1 LARPHAGHF
10 FAWDSVGAQSNGT
23 SPLGAF
29 QIPYAPEL
37 ALGRFA
43 EAIPSNRKLLLLLAC
58 LSPGVVVAPFYYGA
72 ENLRQSKIDC
82 KSGGGSW
89 KAK

>member
-1 LARPHAGHF
+1 M
-10 FAWDSVGAQSNGT
+10 GAQSNGT
-23 SPLGAF
+23 SPFSAF

-37 ALGRFA
+37 TLGRFA
-43 EAIPSNRKLLLLLAC
+43 EAIPINRKLLLLLAC